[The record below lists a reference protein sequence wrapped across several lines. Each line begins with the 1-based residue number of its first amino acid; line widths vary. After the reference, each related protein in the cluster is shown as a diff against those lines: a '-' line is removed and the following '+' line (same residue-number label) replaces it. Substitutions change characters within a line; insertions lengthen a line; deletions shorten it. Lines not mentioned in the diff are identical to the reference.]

1 MIHFKKSNSGNS
13 ISLINDITNTT
24 IKEEIGGFLLDINT
38 ISETIGITIKAKNK
52 FYGTYNYN
60 EVVINDI
67 IINDTN
73 IEELTDTLFI

>member
-38 ISETIGITIKAKNK
+38 ISETIGITIKATNK